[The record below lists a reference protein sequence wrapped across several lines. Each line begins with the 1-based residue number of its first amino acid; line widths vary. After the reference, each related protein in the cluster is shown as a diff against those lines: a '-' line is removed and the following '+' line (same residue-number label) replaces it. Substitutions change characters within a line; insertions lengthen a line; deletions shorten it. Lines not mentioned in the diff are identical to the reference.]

1 MPVELVVACVIFVI
15 TVLTTKV
22 GFEDAAPAEH
32 GGSVTVIVPVALT
45 LPHPPL
51 NGIL

>member
-22 GFEDAAPAEH
+22 GLEDAVPAEH
-32 GGSVTVIVPVALT
+32 GGSVTVIVPVAFT
-45 LPHPPL
+45 LPQPPVK
-51 NGIL
+51 GMV